1 MPSNRQE
8 TWGRG
13 FFWFALLSS
22 LIGFLGYYD
31 AQGFVTTPPA
41 IVLGLQLVAGGVGFL
56 LLRRQLLTNIRGV
69 LPLIMVAVWAAITLV
84 WADDPSTAL
93 RRWLLVFTPGI
104 LVCLLAAS
112 DPRPRQTFAWFTA
125 LVAMITIASG
135 AFSAIVMEF
144 ADTIIPENALSYSL
158 LEVNGWLLGIA
169 VGGRQFEIGLYI
181 PRYSGL
187 TSNPNSM
194 SLFAAIGLIA
204 LSAIARPG
212 RSKRGLAIVLV
223 IGLVVYLLLLSGS
236 RASFAMTA
244 VGIMF
249 VVLLRMN
256 WRRTAR
262 FCVLLICGLTA
273 ALYLVTWSNGPETE
287 LSPAETAATLSER
300 EADFCALSIC
310 SRSEEWRLKNLS
322 HTEVFEL
329 RERSQSWRI
338 AMQTVGEVWPLGLG
352 FGLTQEAVYTP
363 LGLETSAHSLT
374 ITALVETGA
383 VGLLLVL
390 VAWFNPVFR
399 TTQGD
404 RNLTATDIAIVA
416 LLMGLFV
423 HQIVDNSVF
432 RYHWAHFIFVYL
444 LGASARL
451 SGWRTNA

>member
-1 MPSNRQE
+1 MTSQE

-22 LIGFLGYYD
+22 LVGFLGYYD
-31 AQGFVTTPPA
+31 AQGFVTTPPV
-41 IVLGLQLVAGGVGFL
+41 IVLGLQLVAGGVGVL
-56 LLRRQLLTNIRGV
+56 LLRRLLLTNIRGV

-135 AFSAIVMEF
+135 AFSAIVIEF

-169 VGGRQFEIGLYI
+169 VGGRQFEMGLYI

-300 EADFCALSIC
+300 E
-310 SRSEEWRLKNLS
+310 SEEWRLKNLS

-329 RERSQSWRI
+329 RERSQSWWI
-338 AMQTVGEVWPLGLG
+338 AMQTIGEVWPLGLG
-352 FGLTQEAVYTP
+352 FGLTQEAVFTP
-363 LGLETSAHSLT
+363 LGLETAAHSLT
-374 ITALVETGA
+374 ISTLVETGV

-423 HQIVDNSVF
+423 HQIVDSSVF
-432 RYHWAHFIFVYL
+432 RYHWAHFVFVYL
-444 LGASARL
+444 LGASAGL
-451 SGWRTNA
+451 SGSRTNA